1 MTTEAIIAA
10 VVMWVVFIG
19 GLSLCFSKWRGG
31 GSEWED

>member
-1 MTTEAIIAA
+1 MSIEALVAA

-19 GLSLCFSKWRGG
+19 GLSWCMSKWRGG